1 MNVECD
7 GDFRAVK
14 SHEKVKKKTLL
25 QNYEQAFEPNER
37 NVPGTV
43 ILDK

>member
-14 SHEKVKKKTLL
+14 SHEKVKKTLL